1 MQNTEFTKTKEAIR
15 ANIATKRPIFINFI
29 SWSLTA
35 RQVQVVKELLK
46 DAKYEPDE
54 ETLQAIVPER
64 REAAK
69 RLECLIPQMQFAYKS
84 PT

>member
-1 MQNTEFTKTKEAIR
+1 MQNTEFIKAKEALR
-15 ANIATKRPIFINFI
+15 ANIAAKRSIYINFI

-69 RLECLIPQMQFAYKS
+69 RLECLIPQMQFAFKD
-84 PT
+84 